1 MTRRTIH
8 GGLVAVALAAALMTG
23 CGSDSPTA
31 ATPTPSPVAQ
41 ATPTPAP
48 TPAPTPTPTP
58 EPTPCPGCDGFGQ
71 NTNPPA
77 RLNLRLYSI
86 EVGGVPTDPGV
97 VCTNGCPT
105 TFANI
110 PIGAT
115 ARLDVIAKDAFN
127 RETIGTEAVDFI
139 VSDPSLV
146 ILRNQGNSHQRRLQ
160 AVKPGTVEVF
170 AVQQGARSGT
180 LTLSLTAN

>member
-1 MTRRTIH
+1 MIRRSMQE
-8 GGLVAVALAAALMTG
+8 GLVPVALAAASMIG
-23 CGSDSPTA
+23 CGSGSPA
-31 ATPTPSPVAQ
+31 APTPTPAPVAQ

-48 TPAPTPTPTP
+48 TPAPTPTP
-58 EPTPCPGCDGFGQ
+58 EADPTPCPGCPGFGQ

-86 EVGGVPTDPGV
+86 EVGGVATDPGV

-127 RETIGTEAVDFI
+127 RETVGTEPVDFI

-146 ILRNQGNSHQRRLQ
+146 IIRNQGNAFQRRLQ
-160 AVKPGTVEVF
+160 AVKPGTIEVY
-170 AVQQGARSGT
+170 ALQQGVRSGT
-180 LTLSLTAN
+180 LTLNLTN